1 MSGRW
6 KSLSAGLVLA
16 ATFLCAEALAMRNPF
31 LNDLRSVS
39 LACEGH
45 RQGEWCE
52 VAAAVVGEAVRA
64 PVAVVP
70 AAKLPLNPSGAPA
83 VNDAWLVVEVAPHA
97 GEFQV
102 RLDWGSAMKMAG
114 VDPGHA
120 LSRLAD
126 DVDMRDEKVWRKIL
140 AATPFVR
147 KSGEK

>member
-1 MSGRW
+1 M
-6 KSLSAGLVLA
+6 A

-39 LACEGH
+39 LACEGP

-52 VAAAVVGEAVRA
+52 VAAAVVGEAVRV
-64 PVAVVP
+64 PVVVVP

-83 VNDAWLVVEVAPHA
+83 VNDAWLVVEVAPDG
-97 GEFQV
+97 GELQV

-120 LSRLAD
+120 SSRLAD
-126 DVDMRDEKVWRKIL
+126 DVDTRDEKVWRKIL